1 VKTCAI
7 LGCGPAGLI
16 AAEAATQAGLT
27 PLIFSRKVKSPMP
40 GAQFLHAP
48 IPGISQEGDEHKIK
62 FIKTGTREGYAR
74 KVYGAPDAPCSW
86 DEYPQGER
94 VGWDLPAAYD
104 RLWGKYQE
112 RILNGSLTAPVL
124 DFIEGSFDIV
134 FSSIPLSYLC
144 ENPNHQFFNA
154 KVWIRS
160 WRVAGGVNFVEY
172 NGELLTGHY
181 RASVLGEW
189 SSMEYGQ
196 PPSRS
201 MIPALEGMKPLR
213 STCDCRPSIRR
224 IGRFGKWEKG
234 VLLHHVWDQVEE
246 ELSLA
251 L

>member
-112 RILNGSLTAPVL
+112 RILNGSLTAPIL

-144 ENPNHQFFNA
+144 ENPDHQFFNA

-160 WRVAGGVNFVEY
+160 WRVAGRSQLRGIQRRAVDRTLPRVRPRRVVIDGV
-172 NGELLTGHY
+172 
-181 RASVLGEW
+181 RSAS
-189 SSMEYGQ
+189 Q
-196 PPSRS
+196 PVDDPG
-201 MIPALEGMKPLR
+201 P
-213 STCDCRPSIRR
+213 RR
-224 IGRFGKWEKG
+224 HEAAPFD
-234 VLLHHVWDQVEE
+234 V
-246 ELSLA
+246 
-251 L
+251 